1 MWGSV
6 DIGNFPVRLNGTETG
21 WNWNQ
26 MPDNITKLA
35 NGKKFK
41 PWRWSCS
48 LDIGVCLWGALPYIC
63 QFLAILSFWGKE
75 RNFNHQNTGRNF
87 CHMGH
92 CQQAPGRKTTY
103 DILCPLPNIQRVF
116 QIFSMMQTLIL
127 PDSRKGKGIIR
138 YGPAWTIALSCCL
151 KDVAD
156 PCWSKISTRGIRFGM
171 VWQCRAGIWSRAL
184 KDLAYQRPWRTAS
197 GSNLDI
203 KRDNTVATCCRRNFP
218 VVSCFPEGF
227 PTSNL
232 GRRKHVAQ
240 TLWMPWPKKVAQN
253 VSYGCKC
260 FTSFLLLFS
269 SAWWGEKQPLWSVL

>member
-1 MWGSV
+1 
-6 DIGNFPVRLNGTETG
+6 
-21 WNWNQ
+21 
-26 MPDNITKLA
+26 
-35 NGKKFK
+35 
-41 PWRWSCS
+41 
-48 LDIGVCLWGALPYIC
+48 
-63 QFLAILSFWGKE
+63 
-75 RNFNHQNTGRNF
+75 
-87 CHMGH
+87 MGH

-116 QIFSMMQTLIL
+116 PIFSMMQTLIL

-138 YGPAWTIALSCCL
+138 YRPAWTIALSCCL

-156 PCWSKISTRGIRFGM
+156 PCWSKISTRGIPFGM

-269 SAWWGEKQPLWSVL
+269 SAWWGEKTAFVKRALSLLRTSRQLQKQQLYAVFMPQYDVSKLANLAYQSTKNALAQPSPCTLLYSIVFWYRLEWIAVARPSPL